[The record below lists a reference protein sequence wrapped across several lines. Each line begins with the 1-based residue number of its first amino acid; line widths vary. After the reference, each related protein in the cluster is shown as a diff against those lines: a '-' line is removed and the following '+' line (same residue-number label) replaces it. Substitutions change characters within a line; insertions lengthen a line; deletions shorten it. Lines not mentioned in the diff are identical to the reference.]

1 MTNKTNRD
9 KIFYKLR
16 QKLGIDYLLSLDLNI
31 LTPREITRI
40 VFYLAGFT
48 KTLISYKFNE
58 ALAEVDKCLTSNY
71 LPLPDNPSNIPAY
84 ITSCFDFALPIT
96 NHLDI
101 GATVRVLRKV
111 FNFQRLPESYIKD
124 I

>member
-1 MTNKTNRD
+1 MTNKTNKD

-48 KTLISYKFNE
+48 KTPISYKFDE
-58 ALAEVDKCLTSNY
+58 ALAEVDKCLASNY
-71 LPLPDNPSNIPAY
+71 MPLPDNPLDISAY
-84 ITSCFDFALPIT
+84 ITLCFDFALPIT
-96 NHLDI
+96 NYFDI
-101 GATVRVLRKV
+101 EVTVRILRKV
-111 FNFQRLPESYIKD
+111 FNFQ
-124 I
+124 